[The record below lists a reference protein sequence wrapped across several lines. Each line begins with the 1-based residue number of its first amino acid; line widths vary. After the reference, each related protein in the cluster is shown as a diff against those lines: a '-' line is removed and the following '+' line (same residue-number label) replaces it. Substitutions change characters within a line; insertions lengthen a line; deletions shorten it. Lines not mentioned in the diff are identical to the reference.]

1 MSHVWELVAVP
12 ALLVAGLARGVRC
25 LVVRLRSVASI
36 LGILGLF
43 AVCATV
49 GSGQTQDAFLA
60 QTGLD
65 EDLVA
70 LLPVEGRFGRVLF
83 VFVYL
88 SPRIFESRIRA
99 DLAESLR
106 PYVGTN
112 ALFVWAYSMAPAVFE
127 PQALT
132 FVQGENV
139 VSLSPERV
147 VPIEGDFLRGR
158 ILPGRPLAAVVRLG
172 EAFDPTKAIVIAYGE
187 VASTTLAVN
196 GDRNATKSA
205 EP

>member
-1 MSHVWELVAVP
+1 MSHVWELVAVF

-25 LVVRLRSVASI
+25 LVVRLRSAVLI
-36 LGILGLF
+36 LGILGLS
-43 AVCATV
+43 AIGATV
-49 GSGQTQDAFLA
+49 GPGQTQDAFLA

-70 LLPVEGRFGRVLF
+70 VLPVEGRFGRVLF

-112 ALFVWAYSMAPAVFE
+112 ALFVWAYSMGPASFD

-132 FVQGENV
+132 FTQGEKV
-139 VSLSPERV
+139 ISLSPERV
-147 VPIEGDFLRGR
+147 VPLEGDFLRGR
-158 ILPGRPLAAVVRLG
+158 VLPGLPLAAVIRLG
-172 EAFDPTKAIVIAYGE
+172 EEFDPTQGLVIAYGE
-187 VASTTLAVN
+187 AVSATLTVN
-196 GDRNATKSA
+196 EDQNETISP